1 MREKGALTITEL
13 RKVDFELVVAPSS
26 NGQASGS
33 LYVDDG
39 DSLKQ
44 KSTTEVKFTFKK
56 STLTVGG
63 SFGFPTGVKVSRV
76 KFLNV
81 AKAPKTVK
89 LNGRD
94 LKKDA
99 FTYDSSSKVL
109 VATLAI
115 PFTQGFV
122 VQYS

>member
-1 MREKGALTITEL
+1 MTITDL
-13 RKVDFELVVAPSS
+13 RKVDFELVVAPGS
-26 NGQASGS
+26 NGQATGS

-44 KSTTEVKFTFKK
+44 KSTTEVKFTYKK
-56 STLTVGG
+56 STLTVSGF
-63 SFGFPTGVKVSRV
+63 FGYPTGVKVARV

-81 AKAPKTVK
+81 AQAPKTVK
-89 LNGRD
+89 LNGRA
-94 LKKDA
+94 LKSDA

-109 VATLAI
+109 VATLAV